1 VIPDLAQ
8 LTVVVT
14 GKSRLDFFTLK
25 IIQFIF
31 DKKKKHLDKPI
42 GILINPSLDLKTQK
56 KKNLKNR
63 NKIILKLI
71 YVFLGTQG
79 KK

>member
-1 VIPDLAQ
+1 MLFCKKLSVIPDLAQ

-31 DKKKKHLDKPI
+31 DKKKTPRQTYRNLDKSI
-42 GILINPSLDLKTQK
+42 IRLKNPK
-56 KKNLKNR
+56 KK
-63 NKIILKLI
+63 I
-71 YVFLGTQG
+71 
-79 KK
+79 

>member
-1 VIPDLAQ
+1 MPDLAQ

-31 DKKKKHLDKPI
+31 DKKKKHLDKHYRNLDKSI
-42 GILINPSLDLKTQK
+42 IRLKNPK
-56 KKNLKNR
+56 KK
-63 NKIILKLI
+63 I
-71 YVFLGTQG
+71 
-79 KK
+79 

>member
-31 DKKKKHLDKPI
+31 DKKKHLDKHYRNLDKSI
-42 GILINPSLDLKTQK
+42 IRLKNPK